1 MMTTSNISI
10 INDSASSYTNNKR
23 KDDRHF
29 IKHFYHWKNVV
40 VTIKL
45 FLNVR
50 IAQIRI
56 IMVLLGSLKLAY
68 KVILTIG
75 HISWEIKEA
84 LFISHIQLSLKVAW
98 SEKNALVKLAID
110 LYPVLLDR

>member
-1 MMTTSNISI
+1 MVQSHHFYTMLAKVVYMCWWWLHPTFPFT
-10 INDSASSYTNNKR
+10 NDSASSYTKNKR

-56 IMVLLGSLKLAY
+56 IMVLLGSLKLAF
-68 KVILTIG
+68 KAILTIG
-75 HISWEIKEA
+75 HILREIKEA
-84 LFISHIQLSLKVAW
+84 PFIYTFSFH
-98 SEKNALVKLAID
+98 
-110 LYPVLLDR
+110 